1 MKNWNK
7 IEIVGTVKSIHVCD
21 VGKQKKITACVAVQ
35 RKDEPLAFISVETW
49 DPGCAGIRTGETVM
63 VTGRV
68 IIRKYVR
75 NDGSVGVMFGVFAN
89 KVDTVAGDTP
99 HRADVSLAGVVGRVW
114 NTAAETSL
122 SLATN
127 YVYKDSE
134 GNAVIETTWH
144 MVSVLKGTDGYEAA
158 KNFLRGDQTAI
169 NGCLRTITYVNADG
183 DECIG
188 HVVVADSI
196 TKIIPVEDR

>member
-7 IEIVGTVKSIHVCD
+7 IEIVGSVKSIHVCD

-49 DPGCAGIRTGETVM
+49 DPGCAGIRTGEAVM

-75 NDGSVGVMFGVFAN
+75 NDGSVGVMYGVFAN
-89 KVDTVAGDTP
+89 KVASVAGNTP
-99 HRADVSLAGVVGRVW
+99 HRADVSLSGVVGRVW
-114 NTAAETSL
+114 NGTSETSL

-127 YVYKDSE
+127 YAYKDSE
-134 GNAVIETTWH
+134 GNAVIDTTWH
-144 MVSVLKGTDGYEAA
+144 MVYVKKGTDAYPLV
-158 KNFLRGDQTAI
+158 KDICRGHTVHI
-169 NGCLRTITYVNADG
+169 EGKLEVLTYVNYNG
-183 DECIG
+183 TECN
-188 HVVVADSI
+188 SFR
-196 TKIIPVEDR
+196 TKAVCIEKQKD